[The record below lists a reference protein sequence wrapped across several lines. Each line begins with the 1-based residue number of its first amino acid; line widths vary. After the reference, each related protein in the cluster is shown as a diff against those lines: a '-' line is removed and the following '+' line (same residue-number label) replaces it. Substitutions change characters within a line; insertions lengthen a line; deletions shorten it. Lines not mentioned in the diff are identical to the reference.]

1 MKKRKADSLE
11 EFNQLYKKMKEI
23 YHLYAKS
30 LGISDM
36 AFWLLY
42 SLHESSSIRTQRD
55 FCATWHYPP
64 QTVNSAIKNLERLGL
79 ITLEYAAGNQKN
91 KRIVPTKLGR
101 EYMKK
106 VITPLV
112 AAERRVFESLEDGQR
127 EALLSLTQKYVD
139 LLETEAEGLLTCA
152 AESSEGT
159 FYPN

>member
-1 MKKRKADSLE
+1 MKNRKADSLE

-64 QTVNSAIKNLERLGL
+64 QTVNSAIKNLEKQGL
-79 ITLEYAAGNQKN
+79 ITLEYAEGSQKN
-91 KRIVPTKLGR
+91 KQIVLTKEGR
-101 EYMKK
+101 AYMKK
-106 VITPLV
+106 AISPLV
-112 AAERRVFESLEDGQR
+112 AAERSVFQGLEKGEL
-127 EALLSLTQKYVD
+127 EALLVLTQKYID
-139 LLETEAEGLLTCA
+139 LLDKEIAKL
-152 AESSEGT
+152 
-159 FYPN
+159 

>member
-64 QTVNSAIKNLERLGL
+64 QTVNSAIKNLEKQGL
-79 ITLEYAAGNQKN
+79 ITLEYAEGSQKN
-91 KRIVPTKLGR
+91 KRIVLTKEGR
-101 EYMKK
+101 AYMKK
-106 VITPLV
+106 AISPLV
-112 AAERRVFESLEDGQR
+112 AAERSVFQGLEKGEL
-127 EALLSLTQKYVD
+127 EALLGLTQKYID
-139 LLETEAEGLLTCA
+139 LLDKEIAKL
-152 AESSEGT
+152 
-159 FYPN
+159 

>member
-1 MKKRKADSLE
+1 MKNRKADSLE
-11 EFNQLYKKMKEI
+11 VFNQLYKKMNEI
-23 YHLYAKS
+23 YHQYAKS
-30 LGISDM
+30 LGLSDM

-42 SLHESSSIRTQRD
+42 SLHKGSGFHTQKD
-55 FCATWHYPP
+55 ICTTWHYPP
-64 QTVNSAIKNLERLGL
+64 QTVNSAIKNLEKQGL
-79 ITLEYAAGNQKN
+79 ITLEYAEGNQKN
-91 KRIVPTKLGR
+91 KHIVPTKTGR
-101 EYMKK
+101 AYMKK

>member
-42 SLHESSSIRTQRD
+42 SLHESSIRTQRD

-64 QTVNSAIKNLERLGL
+64 QTVNSAIKNLEKQGL
-79 ITLEYAAGNQKN
+79 ITLEYAEGSQKN
-91 KRIVPTKLGR
+91 KQIVLTKEGR
-101 EYMKK
+101 AYMKK
-106 VITPLV
+106 AISPLV
-112 AAERRVFESLEDGQR
+112 AAERSVFQGLEKGEL
-127 EALLSLTQKYVD
+127 EALLGLTQKYID
-139 LLETEAEGLLTCA
+139 LLDKEIAKL
-152 AESSEGT
+152 
-159 FYPN
+159 